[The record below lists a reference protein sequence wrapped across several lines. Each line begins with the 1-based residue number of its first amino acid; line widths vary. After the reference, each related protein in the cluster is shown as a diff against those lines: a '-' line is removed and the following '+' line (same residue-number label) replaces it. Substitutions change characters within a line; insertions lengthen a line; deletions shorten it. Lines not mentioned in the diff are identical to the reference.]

1 METEVIFADPSSI
14 LKDDKSRSLSPMT
27 SSDMD
32 IIVSESDEDK
42 INEELCLISSSS
54 VRRKVNSFSEKA
66 PVSLFSALT
75 LIVA

>member
-1 METEVIFADPSSI
+1 
-14 LKDDKSRSLSPMT
+14 MT